1 MPNFFYFWI
10 EIANFKKR
18 GFIFSDFEIITLYK
32 RGNIVCLNIQAFK
45 NPNTS
50 VMEVFTF
57 FAAVAVLFAVC
68 KFIENYLR
76 SFYIENSPHRWV
88 LITGC
93 DTGFGHRLAQDLD
106 KRGARVFAGCLT
118 EEGEKRL
125 GEKCSDNVVIFRL
138 DVTRK
143 DSIQNAVNLVR
154 SRLAEKEGK
163 KIIYFI
169 SCVILWK
176 SNRFVHK
183 SDKINWY
190 VLLQLLKVIFIS
202 SKDIFEVKIIAS
214 ELLLKPESAQAI
226 DIFPKTLLIWNW

>member
-1 MPNFFYFWI
+1 
-10 EIANFKKR
+10 
-18 GFIFSDFEIITLYK
+18 
-32 RGNIVCLNIQAFK
+32 
-45 NPNTS
+45 
-50 VMEVFTF
+50 MEVFTF

-202 SKDIFEVKIIAS
+202 SKDFFEVKIIAS
-214 ELLLKPESAQAI
+214 ELLLKAESAQAI
-226 DIFPKTLLIWNW
+226 DIAYMKLIII